1 MKRASFLTLLLIL
14 ISILSFA
21 QRQQKVGLV
30 LSGGGARGLAHI
42 GAIKAL
48 EDNNI
53 PIDYISG
60 TSVGAIVGALY
71 ASGYSVE
78 EMEKLFL
85 SEDFQRWLSGRVD
98 ETYSYYYKKEAD
110 NPSFFSFSFDSRDK
124 FRLQL
129 PSSLINPIQM
139 DYAFMEIFAGA
150 SAVAHNNFDSLL
162 VPFLCIASD
171 ITANKQKVFRKGDL
185 GQAVRASM
193 TFPFYFSPITID
205 GKVMFDGGMY
215 NNFPSK
221 EMHELFNPDIIVG
234 VKISGNYPPPKEG
247 DVVSYVKSI
256 FTKETDYSVI
266 CNNGVL
272 IEPDLKDFGILE
284 FNKMKETYDIGYQ
297 AALEKIPNIRE
308 FLVDSISKEELSLKR
323 EKFNNKKPPLEIKA
337 LEIKGTNANQKKYL
351 ELALSPNN
359 YQSLKE
365 NYFALCFDNNVKS
378 IQPHICYDTL
388 SHSYVLKLNVKT
400 KENLTGKVGGC
411 FSSNPI
417 SHLYLGLD
425 YNMLKHHSWLF
436 KSNVYLGRYYTSYMF
451 GSRVDFSSKIPFF
464 SELEFN
470 SNMWSF
476 YSLKTNFFDYS
487 PLNYIVQRENN
498 VQLHLGIPLG
508 VKDKLVANVG
518 YGVVKDDYFN
528 TKNTTVYDTADN
540 TKFSHLAAGLTRTYS
555 SLDNTQFPVSGAFS
569 KIQIQ
574 YIYGIEQ
581 FYPGN
586 TSAISE
592 TKEKVHDW
600 FQFSFRHKQF
610 FSLSKHYSIGWNADA
625 FYSFQNLFS
634 NYTSSL
640 LNAGVY
646 APTLE
651 TFTQFMPEYR
661 TNQYLATGLENVFK
675 VSLFR
680 VDASFRINAYLYA
693 PISRIITLG
702 NNIPTYSDNFFEK
715 IYFIFSSSLVFST
728 PIGPLSII
736 AGYHKRDDKTD
747 NPFTISVNFGYVM
760 FNNKNIDR

>member
-1 MKRASFLTLLLIL
+1 MKRASLLTLLLL
-14 ISILSFA
+14 LSISSFA

-48 EDNNI
+48 EENNI

-78 EMEKLFL
+78 DMEKLFL

-98 ETYSYYYKKEAD
+98 ETYSYYYKKEID
-110 NPSFFSFSFDSRDK
+110 NPSFFSFSFDTKDK

-150 SAVAHNNFDSLL
+150 SAVANNNFDSLF
-162 VPFLCIASD
+162 VPFLCVASD
-171 ITANKQKVFRKGDL
+171 ITANKERIFRRGDL

-221 EMHELFNPDIIVG
+221 EMHELFNPDIIIG
-234 VKISGNYPPPKEG
+234 VKISGNYPPPTEG
-247 DVVSYVKSI
+247 DIFSYVKSI
-256 FTKETDYSVI
+256 FTKETDYSII

-272 IEPDLKDFGILE
+272 IEPDLKNFGILE

-297 AALEKIPNIRE
+297 AALEKISKIRE
-308 FLVDSISKEELSLKR
+308 FLVDSITTKELSLKR
-323 EKFNNKKPPLEIKA
+323 KKFNENKPSLEIKA
-337 LEIKGTNANQKKYL
+337 VEINGTNGNQKKYL
-351 ELALSPNN
+351 ERALFQNN
-359 YQSLKE
+359 SQSLKQ
-365 NYFALCFDNNVKS
+365 NYFALCFDHNIKS
-378 IQPHICYDTL
+378 IQPHICYNNV
-388 SHSYVLKLNVKT
+388 SNSYVLKLNVKT
-400 KENLTGKVGGC
+400 KESLTGKVGGC

-417 SHLYLGLD
+417 SHLYLGVD
-425 YNMLKHHSWLF
+425 YNILKHHSWLF
-436 KSNVYLGRYYTSYMF
+436 QTNVYLGRYYTSYML
-451 GSRVDFSSKIPFF
+451 GSRVDFSSNIPSFA
-464 SELEFN
+464 ELEFN
-470 SNMWSF
+470 SNMWSY

-487 PLNYIVQRENN
+487 PQNYIVQRENN
-498 VQLHLGIPLG
+498 VQFRLGMPLG
-508 VKDKLVANVG
+508 VKDKIVANIG

-528 TKNTTVYDTADN
+528 KKNTTVYDTADN
-540 TKFSHLAAGLTRTYS
+540 TNFSHLATGLTRTYS
-555 SLDNTQFPVSGAFS
+555 TFDNTQFPVSGAFS
-569 KIQIQ
+569 KMQFQ
-574 YIYGIEQ
+574 FIYGIER

-586 TSAISE
+586 TSTISD
-592 TKEKVHDW
+592 TKEKKHSW
-600 FQFSFRHKQF
+600 FQFSFRHRQF
-610 FSLSKHYSIGWNADA
+610 ISVTKHYSIGWNADA

-640 LNAGVY
+640 LNTGVY

-651 TFTQFMPEYR
+651 TFTKFMPEYR

-680 VDASFRINAYLYA
+680 IDASFRVNAYIYA
-693 PISRIITLG
+693 PILRIITLD
-702 NNIPTYSDNFFEK
+702 NNIPTYSNNFFEK
-715 IYFIFSSSLVFST
+715 LYFIFSSSLVFNT
-728 PIGPLSII
+728 PIGPLSVI
-736 AGYHKRDDKTD
+736 AGYHKRDDKAD
-747 NPFTISVNFGYVM
+747 NPFTLSINFGYVM